1 MDDLLKEAIADAK
14 VVRDTAVEN
23 ARLALAEAFTPKIQ
37 SMLTQKIRQE
47 VEDENQED
55 EMKDEAMDD
64 EVEDEGEEKKEGYGD
79 EGEHEDEGEEVKEIE
94 DEVEDEGEEVE
105 EVHDEVEDE
114 DDEVEEGEHED
125 EGEHDDEDDDLDL
138 ESILRELEK
147 EVEDEDDEVE
157 EVSHADE
164 DEELEEELK
173 SSDVGAADNKLD
185 KDAESSSDIGKAD
198 KAKHTEGVEDEV
210 EDEGEHDDEEVDEDI
225 DLEEILK
232 ALSEVEDEDEEVEEN
247 VEEIT
252 QLKSELEEYRN
263 AVKYMRGKLNEVN
276 LLNAKLLFT
285 NKLFR
290 AFGLSEGDKY
300 RVVETFDRAKNLREV
315 KLVYATLAE
324 SFGQKPKIQESK
336 GKSSKPVASTKPKNE
351 SKVISEGTDL
361 KNRFKKL
368 ANII

>member
-64 EVEDEGEEKKEGYGD
+64 EVEDEGEEVEEGYGD

-94 DEVEDEGEEVE
+94 DD
-105 EVHDEVEDE
+105 VEDE
-114 DDEVEEGEHED
+114 DDEVEEGEHADEDEDEEVAEIED

-210 EDEGEHDDEEVDEDI
+210 EDEGEHDDEEMDEDI

-324 SFGQKPKIQESK
+324 SFGQNPKIQESK

>member
-1 MDDLLKEAIADAK
+1 M
-14 VVRDTAVEN
+14 
-23 ARLALAEAFTPKIQ
+23 
-37 SMLTQKIRQE
+37 
-47 VEDENQED
+47 
-55 EMKDEAMDD
+55 
-64 EVEDEGEEKKEGYGD
+64 
-79 EGEHEDEGEEVKEIE
+79 
-94 DEVEDEGEEVE
+94 
-105 EVHDEVEDE
+105 
-114 DDEVEEGEHED
+114 
-125 EGEHDDEDDDLDL
+125 
-138 ESILRELEK
+138 RELEK

-173 SSDVGAADNKLD
+173 SSEVGAADNKLD

-198 KAKHTEGVEDEV
+198 KAKHTEGVEDEGEH
-210 EDEGEHDDEEVDEDI
+210 EDEDMEEDI

-336 GKSSKPVASTKPKNE
+336 GKSSKPVASTQPKNE
-351 SKVISEGTDL
+351 SKVISEGNDL

>member
-55 EMKDEAMDD
+55 EMKDEAIDD
-64 EVEDEGEEKKEGYGD
+64 EVEDEGEEVEEGYGD
-79 EGEHEDEGEEVKEIE
+79 EGEHDDEGEEVKEIE
-94 DEVEDEGEEVE
+94 DEVEDEGEEVAE
-105 EVHDEVEDE
+105 IEDEVEDE
-114 DDEVEEGEHED
+114 DEEVAEIED

-157 EVSHADE
+157 EAVEDE

-210 EDEGEHDDEEVDEDI
+210 EDEEEDEDI

>member
-64 EVEDEGEEKKEGYGD
+64 EVEDEGEEVEEGYGD

-94 DEVEDEGEEVE
+94 DEVEDE
-105 EVHDEVEDE
+105 
-114 DDEVEEGEHED
+114 DDEVEKAEHAREEEEEGVAEIED

-210 EDEGEHDDEEVDEDI
+210 EDEGEHDDEEMDEDI

>member
-64 EVEDEGEEKKEGYGD
+64 EVEDEGEEVEEGYGD
-79 EGEHEDEGEEVKEIE
+79 EGEHDDEGEEVKEIE
-94 DEVEDEGEEVE
+94 DEVEDEGEEVAE
-105 EVHDEVEDE
+105 IA
-114 DDEVEEGEHED
+114 D

-157 EVSHADE
+157 EISHADE

-210 EDEGEHDDEEVDEDI
+210 EDEEVDEDI

-247 VEEIT
+247 VEEIA

-336 GKSSKPVASTKPKNE
+336 GKSSKPVASTQPKNE
-351 SKVISEGTDL
+351 SKVISEGNDL

>member
-94 DEVEDEGEEVE
+94 DEVEDE
-105 EVHDEVEDE
+105 
-114 DDEVEEGEHED
+114 DDEVEEVSHADEDEDEEVAEIED

>member
-1 MDDLLKEAIADAK
+1 
-14 VVRDTAVEN
+14 
-23 ARLALAEAFTPKIQ
+23 
-37 SMLTQKIRQE
+37 
-47 VEDENQED
+47 
-55 EMKDEAMDD
+55 MDD

-94 DEVEDEGEEVE
+94 DEVEDE
-105 EVHDEVEDE
+105 
-114 DDEVEEGEHED
+114 DDEVEEVSHADEDEDEEVAEIED

>member
-64 EVEDEGEEKKEGYGD
+64 EVEDEGEEVEEGYGD

-94 DEVEDEGEEVE
+94 D
-105 EVHDEVEDE
+105 
-114 DDEVEEGEHED
+114 
-125 EGEHDDEDDDLDL
+125 
-138 ESILRELEK
+138 

-210 EDEGEHDDEEVDEDI
+210 EDEGEHDDEEMDEDI

>member
-1 MDDLLKEAIADAK
+1 M
-14 VVRDTAVEN
+14 
-23 ARLALAEAFTPKIQ
+23 
-37 SMLTQKIRQE
+37 
-47 VEDENQED
+47 
-55 EMKDEAMDD
+55 
-64 EVEDEGEEKKEGYGD
+64 
-79 EGEHEDEGEEVKEIE
+79 
-94 DEVEDEGEEVE
+94 
-105 EVHDEVEDE
+105 
-114 DDEVEEGEHED
+114 
-125 EGEHDDEDDDLDL
+125 
-138 ESILRELEK
+138 
-147 EVEDEDDEVE
+147 
-157 EVSHADE
+157 
-164 DEELEEELK
+164 
-173 SSDVGAADNKLD
+173 
-185 KDAESSSDIGKAD
+185 
-198 KAKHTEGVEDEV
+198 
-210 EDEGEHDDEEVDEDI
+210 DEDI

-300 RVVETFDRAKNLREV
+300 RGVETFDRAKNLREV

>member
-64 EVEDEGEEKKEGYGD
+64 EVEDEGEEVEEGYGD
-79 EGEHEDEGEEVKEIE
+79 EGEHDDEGEEVKEIE
-94 DEVEDEGEEVE
+94 DEVEDEGEEVAE
-105 EVHDEVEDE
+105 IEDEVEDE
-114 DDEVEEGEHED
+114 DEEVAEIED

-157 EVSHADE
+157 EAVEDE

-210 EDEGEHDDEEVDEDI
+210 EDEEEDEDI

-247 VEEIT
+247 VEEIA

-336 GKSSKPVASTKPKNE
+336 GKSSKPVASTQPKNE

>member
-1 MDDLLKEAIADAK
+1 
-14 VVRDTAVEN
+14 
-23 ARLALAEAFTPKIQ
+23 
-37 SMLTQKIRQE
+37 
-47 VEDENQED
+47 
-55 EMKDEAMDD
+55 
-64 EVEDEGEEKKEGYGD
+64 
-79 EGEHEDEGEEVKEIE
+79 
-94 DEVEDEGEEVE
+94 
-105 EVHDEVEDE
+105 
-114 DDEVEEGEHED
+114 
-125 EGEHDDEDDDLDL
+125 
-138 ESILRELEK
+138 LRELEK

-157 EVSHADE
+157 EAVEDE

-210 EDEGEHDDEEVDEDI
+210 EDEEEDEDI

-336 GKSSKPVASTKPKNE
+336 GKSSKPVASTQPKNE

>member
-64 EVEDEGEEKKEGYGD
+64 EVEDEGEEVEEGYGD

-94 DEVEDEGEEVE
+94 D
-105 EVHDEVEDE
+105 
-114 DDEVEEGEHED
+114 
-125 EGEHDDEDDDLDL
+125 
-138 ESILRELEK
+138 

-173 SSDVGAADNKLD
+173 SSEVGAADNKLD

-210 EDEGEHDDEEVDEDI
+210 EDEGEHDDEEMDEDI

>member
-64 EVEDEGEEKKEGYGD
+64 EVEDEGEEVEEGYGD
-79 EGEHEDEGEEVKEIE
+79 EGEHDDEGEEVKEIE
-94 DEVEDEGEEVE
+94 DEVEDEGEEVAE
-105 EVHDEVEDE
+105 ITDEVEGEDE
-114 DDEVEEGEHED
+114 DVAEIEDEVED

-157 EVSHADE
+157 EAVEDE

-210 EDEGEHDDEEVDEDI
+210 EDEEEDEDI

-247 VEEIT
+247 VEEIA

-336 GKSSKPVASTKPKNE
+336 GKSSKPVASTQPKNE

>member
-64 EVEDEGEEKKEGYGD
+64 EVEDEGEEVEEGYGD

-94 DEVEDEGEEVE
+94 D
-105 EVHDEVEDE
+105 
-114 DDEVEEGEHED
+114 
-125 EGEHDDEDDDLDL
+125 
-138 ESILRELEK
+138 

-210 EDEGEHDDEEVDEDI
+210 EDEGEHDDEEMDEDI

-351 SKVISEGTDL
+351 SKVISEGNDL

>member
-64 EVEDEGEEKKEGYGD
+64 EVEDEGEEVEEGYGD

-94 DEVEDEGEEVE
+94 DEVEDE
-105 EVHDEVEDE
+105 
-114 DDEVEEGEHED
+114 DDEVEEGEHADEDEDEEVAEIED
-125 EGEHDDEDDDLDL
+125 EGEHDDEDDDLEL

-210 EDEGEHDDEEVDEDI
+210 EDEGEHDDEEMDEDI

>member
-1 MDDLLKEAIADAK
+1 M
-14 VVRDTAVEN
+14 
-23 ARLALAEAFTPKIQ
+23 
-37 SMLTQKIRQE
+37 
-47 VEDENQED
+47 
-55 EMKDEAMDD
+55 
-64 EVEDEGEEKKEGYGD
+64 
-79 EGEHEDEGEEVKEIE
+79 
-94 DEVEDEGEEVE
+94 
-105 EVHDEVEDE
+105 
-114 DDEVEEGEHED
+114 
-125 EGEHDDEDDDLDL
+125 
-138 ESILRELEK
+138 RELEK

-210 EDEGEHDDEEVDEDI
+210 EDENEDEDI

-336 GKSSKPVASTKPKNE
+336 GKSSKPVASTQPKNE

>member
-64 EVEDEGEEKKEGYGD
+64 EVEDEGEEVEEGYGD

-114 DDEVEEGEHED
+114 DEEVAEIED

-198 KAKHTEGVEDEV
+198 KAKHTEGV

>member
-64 EVEDEGEEKKEGYGD
+64 EVEDEGEEVEEGYGD

-94 DEVEDEGEEVE
+94 DEVEDE
-105 EVHDEVEDE
+105 
-114 DDEVEEGEHED
+114 DDEVEEVEHADEDEDEEVAEIED

-210 EDEGEHDDEEVDEDI
+210 EDEGEHDDEEMDEDI

>member
-64 EVEDEGEEKKEGYGD
+64 EVEDEGEEVEEGYGD

-114 DDEVEEGEHED
+114 DEEVAEIED

-173 SSDVGAADNKLD
+173 SSEVGAADNKLD

-210 EDEGEHDDEEVDEDI
+210 EDEEVDEDI

-247 VEEIT
+247 VEEIA

>member
-64 EVEDEGEEKKEGYGD
+64 EVEDEGEEVEEGYGD

-94 DEVEDEGEEVE
+94 DEVEDE
-105 EVHDEVEDE
+105 
-114 DDEVEEGEHED
+114 DDEVEEGEHADEDEDEEVAEIED

-210 EDEGEHDDEEVDEDI
+210 EDEGEHDDEEMDEDI

>member
-1 MDDLLKEAIADAK
+1 M
-14 VVRDTAVEN
+14 
-23 ARLALAEAFTPKIQ
+23 
-37 SMLTQKIRQE
+37 
-47 VEDENQED
+47 
-55 EMKDEAMDD
+55 
-64 EVEDEGEEKKEGYGD
+64 
-79 EGEHEDEGEEVKEIE
+79 KEIE
-94 DEVEDEGEEVE
+94 DEVEDEGEEVD

-114 DDEVEEGEHED
+114 VHDEVEDEVHD

-210 EDEGEHDDEEVDEDI
+210 EDENEDEDI

-336 GKSSKPVASTKPKNE
+336 GKSSKPVASTQPKNE

>member
-79 EGEHEDEGEEVKEIE
+79 EGEHDDEGEEVKEIE
-94 DEVEDEGEEVE
+94 D
-105 EVHDEVEDE
+105 
-114 DDEVEEGEHED
+114 
-125 EGEHDDEDDDLDL
+125 
-138 ESILRELEK
+138 

-210 EDEGEHDDEEVDEDI
+210 EDEGEHDDEEMDEDI

>member
-64 EVEDEGEEKKEGYGD
+64 EVEDEGEEVEEGYGD

-94 DEVEDEGEEVE
+94 DEVEDEGE
-105 EVHDEVEDE
+105 
-114 DDEVEEGEHED
+114 
-125 EGEHDDEDDDLDL
+125 
-138 ESILRELEK
+138 
-147 EVEDEDDEVE
+147 EVE

-210 EDEGEHDDEEVDEDI
+210 EDEGEHDDEEMDEDI

>member
-64 EVEDEGEEKKEGYGD
+64 EVEDEGEEVEEGYGD

-94 DEVEDEGEEVE
+94 DEVEDE
-105 EVHDEVEDE
+105 
-114 DDEVEEGEHED
+114 DDEVEEGEHADEDEDEEVAEIED

-157 EVSHADE
+157 EGEHADE

-210 EDEGEHDDEEVDEDI
+210 EDEGEHDDEEMDEDI

>member
-94 DEVEDEGEEVE
+94 DEVEDE
-105 EVHDEVEDE
+105 
-114 DDEVEEGEHED
+114 DDEVEEVSHADEDEDEEVAEIED
-125 EGEHDDEDDDLDL
+125 EGEHDDEDADLDL

>member
-64 EVEDEGEEKKEGYGD
+64 EVEDEGEEVEEGYGD

-94 DEVEDEGEEVE
+94 DEVEDE
-105 EVHDEVEDE
+105 
-114 DDEVEEGEHED
+114 DDEVEEVSHADEDEEEEVAEIED

-210 EDEGEHDDEEVDEDI
+210 EDEGEHDDEEMDEDI

>member
-79 EGEHEDEGEEVKEIE
+79 EGEHDDEGEEVKEIE
-94 DEVEDEGEEVE
+94 DEVEDE
-105 EVHDEVEDE
+105 
-114 DDEVEEGEHED
+114 DDEVEEGEHADEDEDEEVAEIED

-210 EDEGEHDDEEVDEDI
+210 EDEGEHDDEEMDEDI

>member
-64 EVEDEGEEKKEGYGD
+64 EVEDEGEEVEEGYGD

-114 DDEVEEGEHED
+114 DEEVAEIED

-210 EDEGEHDDEEVDEDI
+210 EDEEVDEDI

-247 VEEIT
+247 VEEIA

>member
-114 DDEVEEGEHED
+114 DEEVAEIED

-210 EDEGEHDDEEVDEDI
+210 EDEEEDEDI

>member
-64 EVEDEGEEKKEGYGD
+64 EVEDEGEEVEEGYGD
-79 EGEHEDEGEEVKEIE
+79 EGEHDDEGEEVKEIE
-94 DEVEDEGEEVE
+94 DEV
-105 EVHDEVEDE
+105 
-114 DDEVEEGEHED
+114 ED

-157 EVSHADE
+157 EISHADE

-173 SSDVGAADNKLD
+173 SSEVGAADNKLD

-210 EDEGEHDDEEVDEDI
+210 EDEEVDEDI

-247 VEEIT
+247 VEEIA

-336 GKSSKPVASTKPKNE
+336 GKSSKPVASTQPKNE
-351 SKVISEGTDL
+351 SKVISEGNDL

>member
-94 DEVEDEGEEVE
+94 DEVEDE
-105 EVHDEVEDE
+105 
-114 DDEVEEGEHED
+114 
-125 EGEHDDEDDDLDL
+125 
-138 ESILRELEK
+138 
-147 EVEDEDDEVE
+147 DDEVE

-210 EDEGEHDDEEVDEDI
+210 EDEGEHDDEEMDEDI

>member
-114 DDEVEEGEHED
+114 DEEVAEIED

-198 KAKHTEGVEDEV
+198 KAKHTEGV

>member
-64 EVEDEGEEKKEGYGD
+64 EVEDEGEEVEEGYGD
-79 EGEHEDEGEEVKEIE
+79 EGEHDDEGEEVKEIE
-94 DEVEDEGEEVE
+94 DEVEDEGEEVKE
-105 EVHDEVEDE
+105 IEDEVEDE
-114 DDEVEEGEHED
+114 DEDVAEIEDEVED

-173 SSDVGAADNKLD
+173 SSEVGSADNKLD

-198 KAKHTEGVEDEV
+198 KAKHTEGV

-247 VEEIT
+247 VEEIA

-336 GKSSKPVASTKPKNE
+336 GKSSKPVASTQPKNE
-351 SKVISEGTDL
+351 SKVISEGNDL

>member
-64 EVEDEGEEKKEGYGD
+64 EVEDEGEEVEEGYGD
-79 EGEHEDEGEEVKEIE
+79 EGEHDDEGEEVKEIE
-94 DEVEDEGEEVE
+94 DEVEDEGEEVAE
-105 EVHDEVEDE
+105 IEDEVEDE
-114 DDEVEEGEHED
+114 DEEVAEIED

-157 EVSHADE
+157 EAVEDE

-210 EDEGEHDDEEVDEDI
+210 EDEEEDEDI

-336 GKSSKPVASTKPKNE
+336 GKSSKPVASTQPKNE

>member
-64 EVEDEGEEKKEGYGD
+64 EVEDEGEEVEEGYGD

-94 DEVEDEGEEVE
+94 DEVEDE
-105 EVHDEVEDE
+105 
-114 DDEVEEGEHED
+114 DDEVEEGE
-125 EGEHDDEDDDLDL
+125 
-138 ESILRELEK
+138 
-147 EVEDEDDEVE
+147 
-157 EVSHADE
+157 HADE

-210 EDEGEHDDEEVDEDI
+210 EDEGEHDDEEMDEDI

>member
-64 EVEDEGEEKKEGYGD
+64 EVEDEGEEVEEGYGD
-79 EGEHEDEGEEVKEIE
+79 EGEHDDEGEEVKEIE
-94 DEVEDEGEEVE
+94 DEVEDEGEEVAE
-105 EVHDEVEDE
+105 IEDEVEDE
-114 DDEVEEGEHED
+114 DEEVAEIED

-157 EVSHADE
+157 EAVEDE

-210 EDEGEHDDEEVDEDI
+210 EDEEEDEDI

-247 VEEIT
+247 VEEIA

-336 GKSSKPVASTKPKNE
+336 GKSSKPVASTQPKNE
-351 SKVISEGTDL
+351 SKVISEGNDL